1 MRAAGGCVCLYPC
14 SMFGRSVGTGVVSC
28 LAGATAAMDAIH
40 EHFCGH
46 GNPFTV
52 LSIGSGRWIIDSIP
66 PFTDH

>member
-1 MRAAGGCVCLYPC
+1 
-14 SMFGRSVGTGVVSC
+14 MFGRSVGTGVVSC